1 MLGLAGLATFV
12 REDQRLGSDVPVA
25 GLADPAVEGLEARVD
40 ELVALD
46 RSAFV
51 VEDDDRAAFAG
62 VRYLPNCESR
72 IRSSKLL
79 SCV

>member
-1 MLGLAGLATFV
+1 MLRLNGLATLV
-12 REDQRLGSDVPVA
+12 GEDQLLGEDVRVA
-25 GLADPAVEGLEARVD
+25 GLAGPASEGLEARVD

-62 VRYLPNCESR
+62 VRYLAE
-72 IRSSKLL
+72 L
-79 SCV
+79 